1 MYKSYPLTKE
11 IVIDLITESGN
22 KLNSLWYIPPTSTDW
37 NWLKTKKNHSQ
48 IKIIKPKDYR
58 IKKKGLVVYRYIH
71 KHPAVYKA
79 KRLDY
84 KPTEDDLHEGLKWIR
99 NHWSKHYSYEYEY
112 VKPFIP
118 YAYSS
123 CEKYVLLKANKVER
137 NMLCDHF
144 IWVEISK
151 FQDKIFGELY
161 NRMLFLPL

>member
-58 IKKKGLVVYRYIH
+58 IKKKGLVVYRCIH

-84 KPTEDDLHEGLKWIR
+84 KPTEDEETK
-99 NHWSKHYSYEYEY
+99 K
-112 VKPFIP
+112 
-118 YAYSS
+118 
-123 CEKYVLLKANKVER
+123 
-137 NMLCDHF
+137 
-144 IWVEISK
+144 
-151 FQDKIFGELY
+151 
-161 NRMLFLPL
+161 